1 MAEEAARPAAAP
13 RAEREAAAP
22 IAAHAA
28 TPAAHAGATTPAAHA
43 IAPTSGTGAAVV
55 RTSGIGTG
63 GAAAPSRRVVIVV
76 LGIGQVLVWGSSYYL
91 PAVLAKPIAD
101 ATGWPL
107 SWVIGGLSL
116 GLLVSGLV
124 SPKVGDL
131 IEQYGGRPVL
141 MGSATLLAAG
151 LLTLAIAPNLVV
163 FTLGWLV
170 IGVAMGAGLYD
181 PAFATIGR
189 LYGKGA
195 RAIITSLTLIGGFA
209 STVCWPLS
217 ALLLEH
223 LGWRGACLAYAVVNL
238 CVVLPLYRL
247 GLPAE
252 LRHAAGQAPPPPDP
266 ATGAATPPPRGR
278 LHHVVFALLALGMT
292 LSSVIAAVM
301 SVQLLT
307 VLEQRGVPLATAVAL
322 GAIIGPCQVGARL
335 IDLLAGQRTHPVW
348 EGLLSA
354 VFVTLGLGLL
364 LMRQDAVVA
373 ALVVYG
379 GGIGLRSI
387 VRGTLPLALFGP
399 VGYPS
404 LIGRLAFPML
414 VGQAAG
420 PSAAAVLLV
429 RFGGHGVLVALL
441 WMAVATLV
449 FSAMLVPFAHPR
461 TVRLVRSAGGG
472 PG

>member
-1 MAEEAARPAAAP
+1 MAEPPAAAAT
-13 RAEREAAAP
+13 RGAP
-22 IAAHAA
+22 SADAS
-28 TPAAHAGATTPAAHA
+28 PAA
-43 IAPTSGTGAAVV
+43 
-55 RTSGIGTG
+55 
-63 GAAAPSRRVVIVV
+63 SRRVVIGV

-131 IEQYGGRPVL
+131 IERHGGRPVL
-141 MGSATLLAAG
+141 MAGAALLAAG
-151 LLTLAIAPNLVV
+151 LLTLAVAPNLPV
-163 FTLGWLV
+163 FILGWLV

-195 RAIITSLTLIGGFA
+195 RAIITSLTLIGGFS

-223 LGWRGACLAYAVVNL
+223 LGWRGACLAYAGVNL
-238 CVVLPLYRL
+238 LVVLPLYRF

-252 LRHAAGQAPPPPDP
+252 PRQVARPAVTVRDTTAGIA
-266 ATGAATPPPRGR
+266 PPPRGR
-278 LHHVVFALLALGMT
+278 LHHVLFSLAALSMT

-307 VLEQRGVPLATAVAL
+307 VLEQRGVALATAVAL

-348 EGLLSA
+348 EGVISA

-364 LMRQDAVVA
+364 LTRADAVVV
-373 ALVVYG
+373 ALVIYG

-414 VGQAAG
+414 LGQAAG

-429 RFGGHGVLVALL
+429 RFGGHGVLVALF
-441 WMAVATLV
+441 WMAIATLV
-449 FSAMLVPFAHPR
+449 CSAMLVPFARPSAAR
-461 TVRLVRSAGGG
+461 VVGGAEGRLG
-472 PG
+472 

>member
-1 MAEEAARPAAAP
+1 MAEPPAAAV
-13 RAEREAAAP
+13 
-22 IAAHAA
+22 
-28 TPAAHAGATTPAAHA
+28 TGTQ
-43 IAPTSGTGAAVV
+43 GTGA
-55 RTSGIGTG
+55 RTGARTG
-63 GAAAPSRRVVIVV
+63 AGSRRVVIVV
-76 LGIGQVLVWGSSYYL
+76 LGVGQVLVWGSSYYL

-124 SPKVGDL
+124 SPRVGDL

-141 MGSATLLAAG
+141 MASAVLLAAG
-151 LLTLAIAPNLVV
+151 LLTLAVAPNLPV
-163 FTLGWLV
+163 FILGWLV

-195 RAIITSLTLIGGFA
+195 RAIITSLTLIGGFS

-217 ALLLEH
+217 AVLLEH
-223 LGWRGACLAYAVVNL
+223 LGWRGACVAYAAVNL
-238 CVVLPLYRL
+238 CVVLPLYRF

-252 LRHAAGQAPPPPDP
+252 ARHAASEAPALADQT
-266 ATGAATPPPRGR
+266 ADVTPPPHGA
-278 LHHVVFALLALGMT
+278 LHHLLFFLVAAGMT

-348 EGLLSA
+348 EGVLSA

-364 LMRQDAVVA
+364 LTRHDAVVP
-373 ALVVYG
+373 ALIVYG

-441 WMAVATLV
+441 WMAVATLA
-449 FSAMLVPFAHPR
+449 FSAALVPFAHPHAM
-461 TVRLVRSAGGG
+461 RLVRGTGGR

>member
-1 MAEEAARPAAAP
+1 MAEASPATLSGSGAAP
-13 RAEREAAAP
+13 
-22 IAAHAA
+22 
-28 TPAAHAGATTPAAHA
+28 AG
-43 IAPTSGTGAAVV
+43 
-55 RTSGIGTG
+55 
-63 GAAAPSRRVVIVV
+63 SRRVVIGA

-91 PAVLAKPIAD
+91 PAVLAKPVAD

-131 IEQYGGRPVL
+131 IEHYGGRPVL
-141 MGSATLLAAG
+141 MASAVLMAAG
-151 LLTLAIAPNLVV
+151 LLGLAVAPNLVAFIV
-163 FTLGWLV
+163 GWLV
-170 IGVAMGAGLYD
+170 IGAAMGAGLYD

-189 LYGKGA
+189 LYGRGA
-195 RAIITSLTLIGGFA
+195 RAVITSLTLIGGFS

-217 ALLLEH
+217 ALLLQH
-223 LGWRGACLAYAVVNL
+223 LGWRGTCVAYAAVNL
-238 CVVLPLYRL
+238 FVVLPLYRF

-252 LRHAAGQAPPPPDP
+252 ARHVAAPPPPRDAP
-266 ATGAATPPPRGR
+266 SDAQSRDTTPEARSHVAMPDAQSRDTPPSAQSPDATADAPPPLHSR
-278 LHHVVFALLALGMT
+278 LHHLLFSLVAVSMT
-292 LSSVIAAVM
+292 LSSVIASVM
-301 SVQLLT
+301 SVQLLS

-364 LMRQDAVVA
+364 LTRQDAVVP
-373 ALVVYG
+373 ALIVYG

-414 VGQAAG
+414 IGQAAG
-420 PSAAAVLLV
+420 PSAGAVLLV
-429 RFGGHGVLVALL
+429 QFGGRGVLLGLL
-441 WMAVATLV
+441 WMAIATLV
-449 FSAMLVPFAHPR
+449 VSAMLVPFADPR
-461 TVRLVRSAGGG
+461 AVRLVRRAGGTSG
-472 PG
+472 

>member
-1 MAEEAARPAAAP
+1 
-13 RAEREAAAP
+13 
-22 IAAHAA
+22 
-28 TPAAHAGATTPAAHA
+28 
-43 IAPTSGTGAAVV
+43 
-55 RTSGIGTG
+55 
-63 GAAAPSRRVVIVV
+63 VVIVV

-91 PAVLAKPIAD
+91 PAVLAKPTAD
-101 ATGWPL
+101 ATGWSL

-131 IEQYGGRPVL
+131 IEAYGGRPVL
-141 MGSATLLAAG
+141 MASAALLGAG
-151 LLTLAIAPNLVV
+151 LLMLAAAPNLPV
-163 FTLGWLV
+163 FTAGWLV

-195 RAIITSLTLIGGFA
+195 RAIITSLTLIGGFS

-223 LGWRGACLAYAVVNL
+223 LGWRGACAAYAAVNL
-238 CVVLPLYRL
+238 CLVLPLYRF

-252 LRHAAGQAPPPPDP
+252 QRHVVAASAASPAAPPREAPSPTAPSPAVPFPAAPSPAAPPPAAP
-266 ATGAATPPPRGR
+266 APAVLADAVEAAAPPPRGR
-278 LHHVVFALLALGMT
+278 LYHVLFCLLALSMT

-354 VFVTLGLGLL
+354 IFVTLGLGLL
-364 LMRQDAVVA
+364 LTRQDAMVP

-399 VGYPS
+399 VGYPR

-414 VGQAAG
+414 LGQAAG
-420 PSAAAVLLV
+420 PSIAAVLLLHV
-429 RFGGHGVLVALL
+429 GGHGVLLALV
-441 WMAVATLV
+441 WTSVVTLV
-449 FSAMLVPFAHPR
+449 FSAVLVPFARPR
-461 TVRLVRSAGGG
+461 APRMLQGAGAKSG
-472 PG
+472 

>member
-1 MAEEAARPAAAP
+1 MADPPAA
-13 RAEREAAAP
+13 
-22 IAAHAA
+22 
-28 TPAAHAGATTPAAHA
+28 T
-43 IAPTSGTGAAVV
+43 
-55 RTSGIGTG
+55 
-63 GAAAPSRRVVIVV
+63 SRRVVILV

-116 GLLVSGLV
+116 GLLVSGFV

-131 IEQYGGRPVL
+131 IERYGGRPVL
-141 MGSATLLAAG
+141 MASATLMAAG
-151 LLTLAIAPNLVV
+151 LVCLAAAPNLMV
-163 FTLGWLV
+163 FTAGWLV
-170 IGVAMGAGLYD
+170 IGAAMGAGLYD

-195 RAIITSLTLIGGFA
+195 RPIITTLTLIGGFA

-217 ALLLEH
+217 ALLLAH
-223 LGWRGACLAYAVVNL
+223 LGWRGACLAYAGVNL
-238 CVVLPLYRL
+238 LLVLPLYRF

-252 LRHAAGQAPPPPDP
+252 VRHVGSGAAAPLDAAEDTAPPTRS
-266 ATGAATPPPRGR
+266 A
-278 LHHVVFALLALGMT
+278 LHHLLFALVAAGMT

-348 EGLLSA
+348 EGVVSA
-354 VFVTLGLGLL
+354 VFVTLGLALL
-364 LMRQDAVVA
+364 LERQDAVVP

-414 VGQAAG
+414 LGQAAG
-420 PSAAAVLLV
+420 PSAAALVLV
-429 RFGGHGVLVALL
+429 RFGGQGVLVALF
-441 WMAVATLV
+441 WTAIATLV
-449 FSAMLVPFAHPR
+449 FSVALVPFAHPNAA
-461 TVRLVRSAGGG
+461 RLVGRGGG
-472 PG
+472 R

>member
-1 MAEEAARPAAAP
+1 VGPPAALAVARAAAAP
-13 RAEREAAAP
+13 
-22 IAAHAA
+22 
-28 TPAAHAGATTPAAHA
+28 
-43 IAPTSGTGAAVV
+43 SGTGAAP
-55 RTSGIGTG
+55 
-63 GAAAPSRRVVIVV
+63 GASRRVVIVV

-141 MGSATLLAAG
+141 MGSAGLLAAG
-151 LLTLAIAPNLVV
+151 LLTLAGAPNLAV
-163 FTLGWLV
+163 FILGWLV

-195 RAIITSLTLIGGFA
+195 RAIITSLTLIGGFS

-223 LGWRGACLAYAVVNL
+223 LGWRGACLAYAGVNL
-238 CVVLPLYRL
+238 FLVLPLYRF

-252 LRHAAGQAPPPPDP
+252 LRHVAGQSPPPPDP
-266 ATGAATPPPRGR
+266 ATDTETPPPPRGR
-278 LHHVVFALLALGMT
+278 LYHVLFLLVALGMT

-364 LMRQDAVVA
+364 LTRQDAVVA
-373 ALVVYG
+373 ALIVYG

-414 VGQAAG
+414 LGQAAG

-429 RFGGHGVLVALL
+429 RFGGHGVLVALV
-441 WMAVATLV
+441 WMALATLV

-461 TVRLVRSAGGG
+461 AVRLVHSAGGG
-472 PG
+472 SG

>member
-1 MAEEAARPAAAP
+1 M
-13 RAEREAAAP
+13 
-22 IAAHAA
+22 
-28 TPAAHAGATTPAAHA
+28 
-43 IAPTSGTGAAVV
+43 SGTGAAP
-55 RTSGIGTG
+55 
-63 GAAAPSRRVVIVV
+63 APSRRVVIVV

-131 IEQYGGRPVL
+131 IEHYGGRPVL
-141 MGSATLLAAG
+141 MGSAVLLGAG
-151 LLTLAIAPNLVV
+151 LLTLAVAPNLAV
-163 FTLGWLV
+163 FIAGWLV

-189 LYGKGA
+189 IYGKGA
-195 RAIITSLTLIGGFA
+195 RAVITSLTLIGGFA

-223 LGWRGACLAYAVVNL
+223 LGWRGTCLAYAVVNL
-238 CVVLPLYRL
+238 CVVLPLYRF

-252 LRHAAGQAPPPPDP
+252 LRRAVGQAPPLPDP
-266 ATGAATPPPRGR
+266 ATVADPPPPRGR
-278 LHHVVFALLALGMT
+278 LHHVLFSLVALSMT

-354 VFVTLGLGLL
+354 MLVTLGLGLL
-364 LMRQDAVVA
+364 LTRQDAVVA

-414 VGQAAG
+414 LGQAAG
-420 PSAAAVLLV
+420 PSAAALLLV
-429 RFGGHGVLVALL
+429 RFGGHGVLLALL

-461 TVRLVRSAGGG
+461 AARLARNAGGG
-472 PG
+472 AS